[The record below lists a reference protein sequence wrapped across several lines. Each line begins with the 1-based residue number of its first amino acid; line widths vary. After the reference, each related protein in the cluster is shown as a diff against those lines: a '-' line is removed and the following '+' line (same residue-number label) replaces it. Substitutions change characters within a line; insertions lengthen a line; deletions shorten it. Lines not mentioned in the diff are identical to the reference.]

1 MRLENYP
8 LYLFFCCLSTAMAQ
22 DGTLL
27 LKSALTSVGSASVVL
42 KDPNKTYLIQQ
53 SIGQQG
59 IIGTATKGNISLQQG
74 FLTHVLIEN
83 DLVPEGENINFTALP
98 NPVSEVLTISFA
110 RRTRTPVQVRLFDLT
125 GRLVFFREYAP
136 DNAITVQVGSLE
148 EAVYLLQITVD
159 TYTWAKKIIRRN
171 P

>member
-1 MRLENYP
+1 MRLRNYP
-8 LYLFFCCLSTAMAQ
+8 LYLFFCCLSTATAQ
-22 DGTLL
+22 NGTLL

-42 KDPNKTYLIQQ
+42 KDPNKAYIIQQ

-83 DLVPEGENINFTALP
+83 DLVPEGKNIHFTALP
-98 NPVSEVLTISFA
+98 NPVSDVLTIAFA
-110 RRTRTPVQVRLFDLT
+110 KRSPAPVQVRLFDLT
-125 GRLVFFREYAP
+125 GRLVFLRQYAP
-136 DNAITVQVGSLE
+136 DNTIAVQVGSLQ
-148 EAVYLLQITVD
+148 EAVYLLRITVD
-159 TYTWAKKIIRRN
+159 RYTWTKKIIKRN